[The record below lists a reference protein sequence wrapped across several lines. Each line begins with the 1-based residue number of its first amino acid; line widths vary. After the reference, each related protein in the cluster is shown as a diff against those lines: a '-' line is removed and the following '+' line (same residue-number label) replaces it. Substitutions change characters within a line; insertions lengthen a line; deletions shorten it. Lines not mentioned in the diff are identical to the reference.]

1 MVLLASAI
9 VKILTVFAG
18 HYFRICS
25 EVVNLCNS
33 FNVNH
38 CVYVCVQTVGGM
50 LENPTEA
57 VNDLG
62 YFDCIDSVMENS
74 KVPLTFI
81 LSYCQ

>member
-1 MVLLASAI
+1 M
-9 VKILTVFAG
+9 
-18 HYFRICS
+18 C
-25 EVVNLCNS
+25 
-33 FNVNH
+33 
-38 CVYVCVQTVGGM
+38 VCVQTVGGM

-81 LSYCQ
+81 FSYCQ